1 MDNNGWNDGQNQSG
15 QNQYEQNQYNQNQY
29 NQNQYDQNQ
38 YNQNQYNP
46 NQYNQNQYGPNG
58 YGQNGGRGGN
68 GTGSSPMGIT
78 SMVLGILSIVLICCC
93 YAMSIPLGIAAV
105 VFGIVSMRKNEPQ
118 RGFAIAG
125 IITGAIGFVCSVA
138 MIIIVRYL
146 VETGMYEKIMN
157 EFYGEMGIDPKDM
170 LR

>member
-1 MDNNGWNDGQNQSG
+1 MDNNGWNDGQNQNG

-29 NQNQYDQNQ
+29 NQNP
-38 YNQNQYNP
+38 YNP

-78 SMVLGILSIVLICCC
+78 SMVLGILSIVLICGC
-93 YAMSIPLGIAAV
+93 YFMSIPLGIAAV
-105 VFGIVSMRKNEPQ
+105 VFGIVSIRKNELQ

-125 IITGAIGFVCSVA
+125 IITGAVGVVCSVA
-138 MIIIVRYL
+138 IIILVSYL
-146 VETGMYEKIMN
+146 VETGMYDRILN